1 MSRLR
6 KRFRTPDTR
15 PGDMQ
20 GDGVSVAGS
29 DGLATGVG
37 LGDLGGRRLWIVVGI
52 LVLFGLVKAVAYWGA
67 YAVPNPDFPGFVR
80 VGEALWSG
88 ELPPSF
94 KRGPVLG
101 LVIVGLSRLMGDD
114 VMRAGW
120 LWNAVLSVANVVL
133 VFAVARRL
141 VPRAAPFLA
150 ILATANPMVIHL
162 QVNPIAETT
171 MIFFMLATVALIF
184 YGSRWAYVAASVATM
199 VRYEC
204 AMLIVLA
211 FLADGLRHRTPR
223 RWAQA
228 FGCAVAA
235 SIPFLIWMGCTSYY
249 WQPGESHYVRNY
261 GHGAAIGAFLNYCW
275 QVSFQPLLNWPG
287 AARQELAQL
296 LPFEQA
302 QAMGLLL
309 ASEAEMQALD
319 QVVAVLGWLTA
330 AAAVTGAVL
339 GILAT
344 MVRRHAPALVLW
356 AFVLFYI
363 IVHGLRAE
371 TVPRYVVP
379 ISWIL
384 IVLSVFGY
392 AWAWQRLRDR
402 LGVLPSVE
410 PVIQAALLVG
420 AVAWLAALLGYVVR
434 YPSPRMVIGGQWVLL
449 AGLAAVVVVGV
460 LHLTAGRF
468 HAIWRVGATVAV
480 VGVLFTSY
488 HAQAVRL
495 VGNNTYYVEFKILMD
510 WFREH
515 TQPGEKLASR
525 WAGTLEFIV
534 PTRREDL
541 VGTQSLAAPS
551 LAEFIDHCRQQ
562 GVRYVT
568 WSTRGSAATRQG
580 LENIGPILA
589 QPQSIGPLQ
598 FIDRIVITPDRWINV
613 FEVIPAPG
621 LRPRPDR
628 RPIP

>member
-1 MSRLR
+1 MVDSIPV
-6 KRFRTPDTR
+6 T
-15 PGDMQ
+15 GSA
-20 GDGVSVAGS
+20 GV
-29 DGLATGVG
+29 ATGVG
-37 LGDLGGRRLWIVVGI
+37 FDNLGGRRLWVIVGI

-101 LVIVGLSRLMGDD
+101 LMIVSLSRLMGDD

-120 LWNAVLSVANVVL
+120 LWNAVLSVVNVVL

-141 VPRAAPFLA
+141 VPRAAPFVA
-150 ILATANPMVIHL
+150 ILTMANPMVIHL

-171 MIFFMLATVALIF
+171 MIFFMLVTVALIF
-184 YGSRWAYVAASVATM
+184 RGSRWAYVAASVATM

-204 AMLIVLA
+204 AALIVLM

-228 FGCAVAA
+228 FGCAAA
-235 SIPFLIWMGCTSYY
+235 ALIPFLIWMGCTYYY
-249 WQPGESHYVRNY
+249 WQPGESHYIRNY
-261 GHGAAIGAFLNYCW
+261 GHGVALGEFLKYCW
-275 QVSFQPLLNWPG
+275 QVSFEPLLNWPG

-296 LPFEQA
+296 LPLEQA
-302 QAMGLLL
+302 QAMGLFF

-319 QVVAVLGWLTA
+319 QVVVVVSWLTV
-330 AAAVTGAVL
+330 AAAVMGAVL
-339 GILAT
+339 AIMAT
-344 MVRRHAPALVLW
+344 IVRRHGPALVLW

-384 IVLSVFGY
+384 ILLTVFGH
-392 AWAWQRLRDR
+392 AWGWRRLRDR
-402 LGVLPSVE
+402 VGGLSSVE
-410 PVIQAALLVG
+410 PVLQAALLVG
-420 AVAWLAALLGYVVR
+420 AAVWLAALLGYVVR
-434 YPSPRMVIGGQWVLL
+434 YPSPRMVLAGPWVLW
-449 AGLAAVVVVGV
+449 AGLAAVVAVGV
-460 LHLTAGRF
+460 LYLTARRF
-468 HAIWRVGATVAV
+468 RGIWRVGATVAV
-480 VGVLFTSY
+480 VGVLFASY

-495 VGNNTYYVEFKILMD
+495 VGNNTYYVEFKVLMD
-510 WFREH
+510 WFRDH

-525 WAGTLEFIV
+525 WATTLEFIV
-534 PTRREDL
+534 PTRRKD
-541 VGTQSLAAPS
+541 VVATQSLAAAS
-551 LAEFIDHCRQQ
+551 LAEFIDHCRQE

-568 WSTRGSAATRQG
+568 WSTRGSAATRRG
-580 LENIGPILA
+580 LEAIAPILA

-598 FIDRIVITPDRWINV
+598 FVDRIVITPDRWINV
-613 FEVIPAPG
+613 FELTAAPASG
-621 LRPRPDR
+621 LRLGR